1 MTPSAIELTSEEAM
15 HPNLATVGEAIVP
28 AFRMVPETL
37 LATTEG
43 HVEQKAV
50 PRKIVSR
57 PYCNSTFILY
67 V

>member
-1 MTPSAIELTSEEAM
+1 MTLSAIELTSEEAM
-15 HPNLATVGEAIVP
+15 QPNLAMVGEATVV
-28 AFRMVPETL
+28 AFWMVPKML